1 MDLDI
6 HNNNGVYEYK
16 IHRKNA
22 ITNVQVK
29 PHSGHDPKVLRG
41 IFTGF
46 LHRAYTVCEGQ
57 HREEEVDFLIRCF
70 TENGYRHDELHRIV
84 RQFKKKR
91 ETNNIQQ
98 LPEQEQPNTIVTLP
112 WVPGLSPKLR
122 RTFKKHG
129 YKAVFK
135 GSTNLKTLLTFGNKS
150 KLPYLSK
157 PGVYM
162 VECNCGKKYVGETKL
177 NVQSRIAQHQKT
189 VKDEKWETTGIPL
202 HAEYCKAGF
211 NWDDTR
217 ILKTE
222 ERRFDRKVREALE
235 IQLQDTAPRSEHG
248 LNQDDGQY
256 VTTKFWKPM
265 FSYLRHK
272 SLD

>member
-70 TENGYRHDELHRIV
+70 AENGYRYDELHSIV

-98 LPEQEQPNTIVTLP
+98 LPEQEQDRIGYYLFSLSIYVQ
-112 WVPGLSPKLR
+112 WVLYITYTSDGD
-122 RTFKKHG
+122 F
-129 YKAVFK
+129 
-135 GSTNLKTLLTFGNKS
+135 
-150 KLPYLSK
+150 
-157 PGVYM
+157 
-162 VECNCGKKYVGETKL
+162 L
-177 NVQSRIAQHQKT
+177 NSV
-189 VKDEKWETTGIPL
+189 
-202 HAEYCKAGF
+202 
-211 NWDDTR
+211 
-217 ILKTE
+217 
-222 ERRFDRKVREALE
+222 
-235 IQLQDTAPRSEHG
+235 
-248 LNQDDGQY
+248 
-256 VTTKFWKPM
+256 
-265 FSYLRHK
+265 
-272 SLD
+272 